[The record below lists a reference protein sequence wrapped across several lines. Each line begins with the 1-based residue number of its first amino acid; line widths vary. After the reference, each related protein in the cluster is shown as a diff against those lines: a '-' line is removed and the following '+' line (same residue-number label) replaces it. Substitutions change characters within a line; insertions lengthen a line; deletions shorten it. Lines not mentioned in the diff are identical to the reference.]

1 MNESDDDE
9 MGEDGDGDDD
19 DDEEDED
26 GINLKSE
33 DLIVSIVYMRVI
45 YNRLLHCN

>member
-1 MNESDDDE
+1 

-26 GINLKSE
+26 GINVKSE
-33 DLIVSIVYMRVI
+33 DLIVSAVPTII
-45 YNRLLHCN
+45 YNRLLHSN